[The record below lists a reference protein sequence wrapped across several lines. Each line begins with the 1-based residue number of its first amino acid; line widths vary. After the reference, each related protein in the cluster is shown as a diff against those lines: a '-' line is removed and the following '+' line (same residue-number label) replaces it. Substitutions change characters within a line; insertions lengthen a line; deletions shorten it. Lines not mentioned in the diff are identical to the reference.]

1 MNRSRFYGIVS
12 GLLFLLVAVVFFS
25 SSNAGPSGSS
35 LSKSPSG
42 LLAARLYLEARGA
55 EVKVLD
61 VPLVAE
67 EKAEEKPVTLV
78 IAGPLQRTFGEQAE
92 QALGEHL
99 RRGGNVIYGYSAQSG
114 EGPEGRLSRALGLTD
129 ETELRAEAP
138 LAPLAWRDFRNE
150 VWRLQPEA
158 SSPLET
164 ELEVAAFA
172 GAPSAPPEAMVFY
185 RAGQGYAPVIFEY
198 EHQRGRILVLPAALL
213 SNAEIHRSG
222 NAGLLELILAR
233 GGAIAFD
240 EHHHGLARLE
250 EASHSARLGWNV
262 FLLQL
267 MLLYLA
273 GLWALARGFGPSW
286 AERLPQL
293 GSAAAFF
300 EQLGSL
306 HHRLGHHRA
315 AARALVERARALDPQ
330 VPAELL
336 ERAADL
342 EKPFSSKNFF
352 DLANEVSRHQPRR
365 TKK

>member
-12 GLLFLLVAVVFFS
+12 GLVLLLAAVVFFS
-25 SSNAGPSGSS
+25 GSTAGPSGSS
-35 LSKSPSG
+35 LSQSPSG
-42 LLAARLYLEARGA
+42 LLATRLYLEARGA
-55 EVKVLD
+55 SVEVLD
-61 VPLVAE
+61 LPAMAE
-67 EKAEEKPVTLV
+67 DEPVTLV
-78 IAGPLQRTFGEQAE
+78 IAGPLQRTFGEEAE
-92 QALGEHL
+92 MAIGEHL
-99 RRGGNVIYGYSAQSG
+99 RRGGSVIYGYSAQSAD
-114 EGPEGRLSRALGLTD
+114 GPEGRLSRSLGLTE

-138 LAPLAWRDFRNE
+138 ISPLAWRDFRNE
-150 VWRLQPEA
+150 VWRLLPEA
-158 SSPLET
+158 GSPLQK

-172 GAPSAPPEAMVFY
+172 SAPGAPPEATVFY
-185 RAGQGYAPVIFEY
+185 RAGQGFAPVIFEY
-198 EHQRGRILVLPAALL
+198 QHQRGQILALPAALL

-240 EHHHGLARLE
+240 EYHHGLARIE
-250 EASHSARLGWNV
+250 EVSSSARLGWNV

-267 MLLYLA
+267 LLLYLA

-306 HHRLGHHRA
+306 HHRLGHHREA
-315 AARALVERARALDPQ
+315 ACALVERARALDPQ

-336 ERAADL
+336 DRPADTTS
-342 EKPFSSKNFF
+342 PFTSNNFF
-352 DLANEVSRHQPRR
+352 DLACEVSRHQPRR

>member
-12 GLLFLLVAVVFFS
+12 GLVLLLAAVVFFS
-25 SSNAGPSGSS
+25 SSTAGPSGSS
-35 LSKSPSG
+35 LSQSPSG
-42 LLAARLYLEARGA
+42 LLATRLYLEARGA
-55 EVKVLD
+55 SVEVLD
-61 VPLVAE
+61 LPAIAE
-67 EKAEEKPVTLV
+67 DEPVTLV
-78 IAGPLQRTFGEQAE
+78 VAGPLQRTFGEEAE
-92 QALGEHL
+92 VAIGEHL
-99 RRGGNVIYGYSAQSG
+99 RRGGSVIYGYSAQSAD
-114 EGPEGRLSRALGLTD
+114 GPEGRLSRALGLTE
-129 ETELRAEAP
+129 ETELRAEVPISP
-138 LAPLAWRDFRNE
+138 LDWRDFRNE

-158 SSPLET
+158 GSPLQK

-172 GAPSAPPEAMVFY
+172 SAPGAPTEATVFY

-198 EHQRGRILVLPAALL
+198 EHQRGRILALPAALL

-233 GGAIAFD
+233 GGAFAFD
-240 EHHHGLARLE
+240 EYHHGLARIE
-250 EASHSARLGWNV
+250 EVSSSARLGWNV

-267 MLLYLA
+267 LLLYLA

-306 HHRLGHHRA
+306 HHRLGHHRE

-336 ERAADL
+336 DRAADPG
-342 EKPFSSKNFF
+342 KPFSSNDFF